1 MNIENLIL
9 LEKLSKHYDIEV
21 TFFSNLEE
29 LGLIQITTIKSVGYI
44 HHDQIQNV
52 EKMIRMHHDLELN
65 EQGIDVAYNLL
76 EKINAHF
83 EPYAQKREH
92 LLNNPK
98 EVKDVLA
105 YGASKAKKIAAA
117 KMEIIRDAV
126 GLI

>member
-1 MNIENLIL
+1 M
-9 LEKLSKHYDIEV
+9 
-21 TFFSNLEE
+21 T
-29 LGLIQITTIKSVGYI
+29 
-44 HHDQIQNV
+44 
-52 EKMIRMHHDLELN
+52 
-65 EQGIDVAYNLL
+65 LL

-98 EVKDVLA
+98 EVKDILA